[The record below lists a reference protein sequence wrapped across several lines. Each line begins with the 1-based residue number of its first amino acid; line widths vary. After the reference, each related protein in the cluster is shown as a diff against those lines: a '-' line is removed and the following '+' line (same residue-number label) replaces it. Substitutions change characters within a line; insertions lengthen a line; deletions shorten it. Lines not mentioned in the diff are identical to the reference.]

1 MNYNGNV
8 YRPPIEANTFLL
20 PITEGCSHN
29 SCAFCNMY
37 QGIPFRM
44 LSLAEVEAYLEAVK
58 AEYGSFVER
67 IERIYLVGA
76 DPFALSA
83 SRLLERIHLIRKYL
97 PHIKVITMYARVDN
111 IAHKSDAELAALK
124 EAGINDLYVGVE
136 CGLDDVLENLNII
149 DNIVLPS
156 VHADRKRKKEYCER
170 AMELMEG
177 FHIGELAERKVSEVS
192 GGQLQ
197 RACICRSMMS
207 KPEIIFADEPTGAL
221 NQTAATEVIESF
233 LKINRDG
240 TTILTV
246 THDSRIASMCERILY
261 ILDGEIR
268 GELKLGKNVQNDNRE
283 REQKT
288 IRWLDEMGW

>member
-1 MNYNGNV
+1 MVTEMKELLKVKHLGKADILKDINFEIREGEMVAVMGPSGSGKSTLLYNVSGMDDPDTGEVMLGDTVITGMN
-8 YRPPIEANTFLL
+8 ED
-20 PITEGCSHN
+20 E
-29 SCAFCNMY
+29 
-37 QGIPFRM
+37 
-44 LSLAEVEAYLEAVK
+44 K
-58 AEYGSFVER
+58 AELRLKRMGFV
-67 IERIYLVGA
+67 
-76 DPFALSA
+76 FQQ
-83 SRLLERIHLIRKYL
+83 
-97 PHIKVITMYARVDN
+97 MN
-111 IAHKSDAELAALK
+111 
-124 EAGINDLYVGVE
+124 
-136 CGLDDVLENLNII
+136 VLENLNII

-177 FHIGELAERKVSEVS
+177 FHIGDLAERKVSEVS

-207 KPEIIFADEPTGAL
+207 EPEIIFADEPTGAL

-240 TTILTV
+240 TTILMV

-268 GELKLGKNVQNDNRE
+268 GELKLGKKEQNDNRE

-288 IRWLDEMGW
+288 VRWLAEMGW

>member
-1 MNYNGNV
+1 M
-8 YRPPIEANTFLL
+8 
-20 PITEGCSHN
+20 
-29 SCAFCNMY
+29 
-37 QGIPFRM
+37 RM
-44 LSLAEVEAYLEAVK
+44 KK
-58 AEYGSFVER
+58 AELRLKRMGFV
-67 IERIYLVGA
+67 
-76 DPFALSA
+76 FQN
-83 SRLLERIHLIRKYL
+83 
-97 PHIKVITMYARVDN
+97 MN
-111 IAHKSDAELAALK
+111 
-124 EAGINDLYVGVE
+124 
-136 CGLDDVLENLNII
+136 VLENLNIK

-156 VHADRKRKKEYCER
+156 VHADRKRKREYCKR

-177 FHIGELAERKVSEVS
+177 FHIGDLAERKVSEVS

-207 KPEIIFADEPTGAL
+207 EPEIIFADEPTGAL

-240 TTILTV
+240 TTILMV

-268 GELKLGKNVQNDNRE
+268 GELKLGKKEQNDNRE

-288 IRWLDEMGW
+288 IRWLAEMGW